1 VRSLVVLGAVQAI
14 VERLNPSAFESKVAE
29 YRRAGLPGQ
38 SLPEGSRSSSH
49 GLPAF
54 DKADR
59 ALRMAQKR
67 YRGHLRRAA
76 LELEAAEREQN
87 AILIPA
93 PRLPEEPLVFCETP
107 GCTTPLEPGFKR
119 GHCSTHRG
127 KKYQELRQAEQTPLP
142 RNTSV

>member
-1 VRSLVVLGAVQAI
+1 MVLGAVQAI
-14 VERLNPSAFESKVAE
+14 VERLNPAAFESKVAE

-38 SLPEGSRSSSH
+38 SIPEGSRSSSH

-59 ALRMAQKR
+59 ALRQAQKR

-87 AILIPA
+87 AILLVA
-93 PRLPEEPLVFCETP
+93 PRLEPDPQCVTP
-107 GCTTPLEPGFKR
+107 GCDNVVTDGKHAECGR
-119 GHCSTHRG
+119 CRVHRSRHG
-127 KKYQELRQAEQTPLP
+127 RQWPAKAEIPA
-142 RNTSV
+142 